1 MHLLYVTDLVVT
13 PADTPSGAVP
23 YERLVDH
30 AADWLSR
37 GGHVIH
43 ANDLTT
49 DGHATLSEGYDGES
63 RAAVWTVIEAPTT
76 RVLLIEVAQRVAQNV
91 MLTTRVTIGD
101 VDGVT
106 SFRVGIAR
114 ESDRGGALTPVGF
127 TPVFQPGIVG
137 AVTRDLDLH
146 LHVGGQSV
154 SDRYLQLPS
163 PRLVDDFAKMLDS
176 SQRLPVLL
184 VNTRTQPAWNFARE
198 VAWKLVGLVRVVTL
212 ANYTRGR
219 LAALRPHIA
228 VPPGGARLVWS
239 EAHVPGPTW
248 GEERILSSDAE
259 DLRSSVMRVVAPLS
273 ALYRGTDHVWQDA
286 RRRAQRLE
294 TESFARRVAAAQ
306 SSADQSELVV
316 ALQGQVGALT
326 SERDEFEH
334 LAEEY
339 ASEAASVRDRA
350 ERLDSAEAE
359 AKYWR
364 ELYIETQAVTPTAE
378 VDLWSVIPPLVPR
391 ADPAETFRAIEAAA
405 DDRVVFTPAAATSWS
420 KISYPEP
427 EDMLEKLLGLAN
439 AAVDLYSE
447 DPGTIGRIDEWF
459 KTRHGL
465 NVATADD
472 TIQKTKALRNFQFDG
487 HGYDQTPHVKVRDGV
502 KPNQVGR
509 IHFAMDS
516 DKKRF
521 VINHVALKLYGI

>member
-1 MHLLYVTDLVVT
+1 MHLLYVTDFVVT
-13 PADTPSGAVP
+13 PADTPPGVAP

-30 AADWLSR
+30 AAEWLSR
-37 GGHVIH
+37 GGSVIL
-43 ANDLTT
+43 ANSLTT
-49 DGHATLSEGYDGES
+49 DGHATLSEGHDGEA
-63 RAAVWTVIEAPTT
+63 REAVWTVVEVPST
-76 RVLLIEVAQRVAQNV
+76 RVLLIEVTQKVTHNV
-91 MLTTRVTIGD
+91 TLTTRVTIGEM
-101 VDGVT
+101 DGVT

-114 ESDRGGALTPVGF
+114 GSDRGGALTPVGF
-127 TPVFQPGIVG
+127 TSVFQPGIVG
-137 AVTRDLDLH
+137 AVTRDPALDLH
-146 LHVGGQSV
+146 IGVQSI

-163 PRLVDDFAKMLDS
+163 PQLVDDFAEMLDNP
-176 SQRLPVLL
+176 QRLPVLL
-184 VNTRTQPAWNFARE
+184 INTRAQPTWNFARE
-198 VAWKLVGLVRVVTL
+198 AAHKLVGLVRVVTL

-219 LAALRPHIA
+219 LAVLRPHIA

-239 EAHVPGPTW
+239 EAHAPGPTW
-248 GEERILSSDAE
+248 SEERILSSDAE
-259 DLRSSVMRVVAPLS
+259 ELRSSVMRVVAPLS

-294 TESFARRVAAAQ
+294 TENLARRVTAAQ
-306 SSADQSELVV
+306 TSADQSELIV
-316 ALQGQVGALT
+316 ALQGQVAALT
-326 SERDEFEH
+326 SERDDFEQ
-334 LAEEY
+334 LAQEY
-339 ASEAASVRDRA
+339 ASEATSVQDRA

-364 ELYIETQAVTPTAE
+364 ELYAQTQAATPEAE
-378 VDLWSVIPPLVPR
+378 VDPWSVIPALVPR
-391 ADPAETFRAIEAAA
+391 GDPTKTFLRIEEAAEG
-405 DDRVVFTPAAATSWS
+405 RVVFTPAAATSWS

-427 EDMLEKLLGLAN
+427 EDMLEKLLALAN
-439 AAVDLYSE
+439 AAVDLYGE

-487 HGYDQTPHVKVRDGV
+487 RTYDQTPHVKVRDGV

-516 DKKRF
+516 AKKRF